1 MTAYYPT
8 IVKTFVNKVD
18 FTDTILADHVNS
30 LQDEVNALEVNL
42 GTYIRTSSGWVGAF
56 DRTTSVWNTLKD
68 RLANIEYGLSTA
80 FDAVPPGGTTGQVLV
95 KCSGSDYATSWSNI
109 NALPSF
115 TNNAGK
121 YLTNDGTSASW
132 SVVEQQVSPLLLIGA

>member
-42 GTYIRTSSGWVGAF
+42 GTYIRTSSGWVGTF
-56 DRTTSVWNTLKD
+56 DRTTSSWNTLKD

-80 FDAVPPGGTTGQVLV
+80 FDAVPAGGTLGQVLV
-95 KCSGSDYATSWSNI
+95 KSSGSDYATAWSDI
-109 NALPSF
+109 NALPPF
-115 TNNAGK
+115 ADNAGK
-121 YLTNDGTSASW
+121 YLTNNGTSASW
-132 SVVEQQVSPLLLIGA
+132 AVVEQQISPLLLIGA